1 MEEVTLEMGLQ
12 RLVDMSGS
20 DKSTNKGP
28 EQKHT
33 DYLQEAGNSSLWLGN
48 KE

>member
-1 MEEVTLEMGLQ
+1 MEEVTLEMGLW
-12 RLVDMSGS
+12 RLVDLSGS

-28 EQKHT
+28 EQKHR
-33 DYLQEAGNSSLWLGN
+33 DYLQEAGNGSLWLGN